1 MTITPKFIKAVG
13 VLFILGISLKSN
25 NGNSHGLFG
34 GSSHGFRWGL
44 HKTSLNSTTIN
55 SSTDDA
61 TTTTGLLWYT
71 LLPFQAHNPIQEDG
85 AIVLTSSDPDR
96 ILNLTS
102 GTSYHLRSSV
112 HEYSGYCTKR
122 IEIVIHLWNCD
133 YDEDE
138 YIEIYANRGYI
149 KEKWKC
155 DQNQNQNYQTQE
167 RSISSKYYTEK
178 GKNATALLAIDGIN
192 GDDGEA
198 WIAARFNSNST
209 REGHQSKATVVVN
222 IYWKDH
228 DSQKTCGS
236 RCFNCFESYDYCPPC
251 CDRMD
256 FRVIMCIPIQLQC
269 NGRPNCGPYL
279 NTDET
284 YETCNLKTSCPPCPS
299 FCLPWN
305 YIIKGLTIAVL
316 FIGTPTLIA
325 FRLFYRRSLERDR
338 LERYTPVRMADMR
351 GEFTLDSSVTDV
363 PPSYEEVYGTKE
375 PPPCFYQAV
384 AMGEEVEVLQ
394 LQAQNVDR
402 INGDQDVDVT
412 N

>member
-1 MTITPKFIKAVG
+1 MATTANIITTPKFIQAAG
-13 VLFILGISLKSN
+13 VLLLLGISLQSV
-25 NGNSHGLFG
+25 NGNHGLSGDSSHGLK
-34 GSSHGFRWGL
+34 WGL
-44 HKTSLNSTTIN
+44 HKSPKISLNSTSETIN
-55 SSTDDA
+55 WTMNEA
-61 TTTTGLLWYT
+61 NTTTEE
-71 LLPFQAHNPIQEDG
+71 PFETTTIEQDSTV
-85 AIVLTSSDPDR
+85 VLTLSKPDEV
-96 ILNLTS
+96 LTLTS
-102 GTSYHLRSSV
+102 GSNYSLRFLD
-112 HEYSGYCTKR
+112 HDEYSGYRQR
-122 IEIVIHLWNCD
+122 IKIVIHLWDCYYN
-133 YDEDE
+133 EDE
-138 YIEIYANRGYI
+138 SIQIFAVNDYNRTYINET
-149 KEKWKC
+149 WKC
-155 DQNQNQNYQTQE
+155 PQNQSVSN
-167 RSISSKYYTEK
+167 S
-178 GKNATALLAIDGIN
+178 TALLAVKGII
-192 GDDGEA
+192 GDYGEA